1 MHKQGQNDAKPRR
14 NLLKDVEI
22 KEVSFV
28 GRGANEGARQSLFK
42 IADTEDLAKRLFAEV
57 MGDMQATKAAQKLLY
72 EICEAVGY
80 LKQALAEITHDSDMT
95 EKKEA
100 FRQSIQQFAAVAASM
115 VDDSELQKEFIG
127 IAKEAFNNAKP
138 EDFALVADIND
149 RMSWRYCLTTSPGG
163 EFEKGLADLAL
174 PYFGESRTSDRFTLE
189 EVSDTVDSFAKV
201 WGENLPDELNTI
213 KEDLIMSKELE
224 QLQKKNEEQE
234 AQIAKLTFLAGLTDV
249 EKKHYGDLDDKGK
262 EAFEKMDSDQR
273 QASIDEAIAKA
284 AAADDSFEMDGE
296 TIKKS
301 EVGAAVFAVMKA
313 QQQRLEKAEANAEA
327 ERQARVAKE
336 LQSEAEQMFP
346 HLEGTPEEKAEM
358 LKGIRALPKEQQD
371 KQIKMLKSADSAMA
385 KAFTELGQEGGEDL
399 DGATAKL
406 NKLAKEHAAANNVTF
421 HKAYD
426 AILKTDE
433 GKKLYAETLK

>member
-336 LQSEAEQMFP
+336 LQSEAEQMFRIS
-346 HLEGTPEEKAEM
+346 KAP
-358 LKGIRALPKEQQD
+358 PKR
-371 KQIKMLKSADSAMA
+371 KRRC
-385 KAFTELGQEGGEDL
+385 
-399 DGATAKL
+399 
-406 NKLAKEHAAANNVTF
+406 
-421 HKAYD
+421 
-426 AILKTDE
+426 
-433 GKKLYAETLK
+433 